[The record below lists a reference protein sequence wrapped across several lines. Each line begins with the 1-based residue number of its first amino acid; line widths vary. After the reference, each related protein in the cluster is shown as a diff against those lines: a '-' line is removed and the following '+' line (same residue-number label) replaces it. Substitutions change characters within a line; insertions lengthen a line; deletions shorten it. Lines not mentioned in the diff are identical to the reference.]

1 MTIGMIDRR
10 KKIAGKP
17 TARKKA
23 KRPVAARGKTTRRE
37 AGRRAMKE
45 FVKNLEIKGN
55 PIRERIGA
63 MSPGKLRA
71 ITGKT
76 AIGKKTMRASDMPA
90 RFRPKAMQSMGMTP
104 AEAKNAG
111 RMAGQGAIQ
120 KAAMS
125 LAKKIAGDKRIS
137 SADVKSATAMLK
149 RAMQGMKGK

>member
-1 MTIGMIDRR
+1 MIDRR

-45 FVKNLEIKGN
+45 FVKNLEMKGN

-149 RAMQGMKGK
+149 RAMQSMKGK

>member
-1 MTIGMIDRR
+1 MTKAMRDRL
-10 KKIAGKP
+10 KKVAGSLP
-17 TARKKA
+17 ARKKA
-23 KRPVAARGKTTRRE
+23 KKPVAARGKTTKRE
-37 AGRRAMKE
+37 AGRRAMKQMIAT
-45 FVKNLEIKGN
+45 LGMKGN
-55 PIRERIGA
+55 PVRERIGA

>member
-1 MTIGMIDRR
+1 MIDRR

-45 FVKNLEIKGN
+45 FVKNLEMKGN

>member
-45 FVKNLEIKGN
+45 FVKNLEMKGN

-90 RFRPKAMQSMGMTP
+90 PARKAFQLGMRPGTAAM
-104 AEAKNAG
+104 N
-111 RMAGQGAIQ
+111 
-120 KAAMS
+120 KAAMA
-125 LAKKIAGDKRIS
+125 LAKKIKPSGRLSTDDIK
-137 SADVKSATAMLK
+137 KATAMLK
-149 RAMQGMKGK
+149 RAAAGMQGKKGK